1 MNYISLSLISV
12 KGRNWHI
19 KHRSV
24 LLFSGKPKTLGPDF
38 WCSRANFIHVNS
50 TFYSISWFLY
60 VFERGYTS
68 LDWWGQ
74 RSNSVWLYGYGNCQM
89 LMSVVRV
96 EVSDIR
102 LNLFCLGT
110 FGVFSLYILPSKGK
124 SAWRWDSSSI
134 RSEFLIL
141 GFGNIV
147 LSLVAHIAIFSECSW
162 ISYLHNYLV
171 KFD

>member
-1 MNYISLSLISV
+1 
-12 KGRNWHI
+12 
-19 KHRSV
+19 
-24 LLFSGKPKTLGPDF
+24 
-38 WCSRANFIHVNS
+38 
-50 TFYSISWFLY
+50 
-60 VFERGYTS
+60 
-68 LDWWGQ
+68 
-74 RSNSVWLYGYGNCQM
+74 M

-110 FGVFSLYILPSKGK
+110 FRVFSLYILPSKGK

-147 LSLVAHIAIFSECSW
+147 LSLVAHIAIFLGMFLN
-162 ISYLHNYLV
+162 SYLHNYLV
-171 KFD
+171 KFLLDVDVGGPPATSIF

>member
-1 MNYISLSLISV
+1 
-12 KGRNWHI
+12 
-19 KHRSV
+19 
-24 LLFSGKPKTLGPDF
+24 
-38 WCSRANFIHVNS
+38 
-50 TFYSISWFLY
+50 
-60 VFERGYTS
+60 
-68 LDWWGQ
+68 
-74 RSNSVWLYGYGNCQM
+74 M

-110 FGVFSLYILPSKGK
+110 FRVFSLYILPSKGK

-147 LSLVAHIAIFSECSW
+147 LSLVAHIVIILGMFLN
-162 ISYLHNYLV
+162 SYLNNYLV
-171 KFD
+171 NFLLDVDVRWSACHLYILITVSAIYRQLVRASWI